1 MKASKKVANH
11 NGMNDTNVAPIVT
24 IHKAGVNF
32 NLCHILVNADPA
44 AIKLTAL
51 AVVDVITI
59 TNKAIIPKPSFDA
72 IVDGSESFG
81 SNALFIKAVAIV
93 AVKPMKANQNSP
105 MLAPKNDQPVA
116 PDLRFVKREKS
127 DDAVTQARLKAAKI
141 SIAAPDEIRTF
152 AGGVQAKISANDTCW
167 KTTIDSQIT
176 KIATKII
183 PIRSIIR
190 TERSPNE
197 IDAKCNNDMMII
209 PMTKPALP
217 PAV

>member
-1 MKASKKVANH
+1 MKASKNVANH
-11 NGMNDTNVAPIVT
+11 NGMNDTSVAAIVT
-24 IHKAGVNF
+24 IHKAGVSF
-32 NLCHILVNADPA
+32 TLCHMFVKADPA

-59 TNKAIIPKPSFDA
+59 TNKAIIPKPNFDA

-81 SNALFIKAVAIV
+81 SKALFIKAVAIV
-93 AVKPMKANQNSP
+93 AVKPMKANQNNP
-105 MLAPKNDQPVA
+105 MFAPKNDQPVA

-127 DDAVTQARLKAAKI
+127 DDAVTQAKLKAAKI
-141 SIAAPDEIRTF
+141 SMAAPDEIRTF
-152 AGGVQAKISANDTCW
+152 AGGFQAKISANDTCW
-167 KTTIDSQIT
+167 NTTIDSQST
-176 KIATKII
+176 KMKTNTI

-197 IDAKCNNDMMII
+197 IDAKCNNDMMMI

>member
-1 MKASKKVANH
+1 MANQFKPPLYQYYRQPSWILTTHMSLTNKEEIHQKDCDFWTQEHTNVIQEQDESIQEVANH
-11 NGMNDTNVAPIVT
+11 NGMNDRNVAPIVT

-44 AIKLTAL
+44 AIKLTAF

-59 TNKAIIPKPSFDA
+59 TNKAIIPKPSFEA

-116 PDLRFVKREKS
+116 LTYASWNVR
-127 DDAVTQARLKAAKI
+127 
-141 SIAAPDEIRTF
+141 
-152 AGGVQAKISANDTCW
+152 
-167 KTTIDSQIT
+167 SQ
-176 KIATKII
+176 
-183 PIRSIIR
+183 
-190 TERSPNE
+190 
-197 IDAKCNNDMMII
+197 MM
-209 PMTKPALP
+209 PLP
-217 PAV
+217 RPG